1 MELLQTTIASV
12 VGPVVVLIVGWQLN
26 RKLKKASENTS
37 QVLDQVKNSHE
48 VNLRDNLDE
57 IHKDVKSV
65 QNTVN
70 RHDRR
75 LDGIEENLANSYDLI
90 IGLSRDDT
98 AIRKKITSMED
109 RIRELERF
117 GNAEAST

>member
-1 MELLQTTIASV
+1 MELLQTTITAV
-12 VGPVVVLIVGWQLN
+12 VGPVVVLIVGWRLN
-26 RKLKKASENTS
+26 RKLKKTSENTS

-65 QNTVN
+65 QDTVN

-90 IGLSRDDT
+90 TGLSRDDT
-98 AIRKKITSMED
+98 AIRKRLTTMED